1 MDEAIKRKYEEL
13 DRMKTQLSAATIDSA
28 IRTYALRI
36 EQIEKELAEMQTLK
50 ELSHDT
56 GGSD

>member
-1 MDEAIKRKYEEL
+1 MNEAIKRKHDEL
-13 DRMKTQLSAATIDSA
+13 ERMRTQMSAATIDSA
-28 IRTYALRI
+28 IRVYALRI
-36 EQIEKELAEMQTLK
+36 EQIEQELAEMQTLK